1 MSMAALR
8 KEKDEERDIFF
19 LQHEIKKYQ
28 EKLNKLLEQDQK
40 ERKVIQDLSI
50 TKRELNQA
58 KKELIIYKEREID
71 LEKADERRNYI
82 LPSLKKKIEELEEEA
97 SKNELREYFID
108 HEDIANTIA
117 QKHNLPTKK
126 ILLAEQQK
134 LFLMSD
140 NLQKEIKGQNQVLR
154 VVSDAIFRARAGIQD
169 PNRPLASFL
178 FVGPSGV
185 GKTLVA
191 LIIAEQLFDQKK
203 NLIRLDMTEFSE
215 PHSISKLIGS
225 PPGYIGHEDRPQLE
239 VIREKMHSVV
249 LFDEIEK
256 CHPEIVNILL
266 QILDNGFLTLANGR
280 EVNFRNTIIILT
292 TNLGSKLYFEGR
304 EKSELEEELNF
315 ELKNYFRPELLN
327 RLDEIV
333 FFNSLTKKVVKEIIN
348 KELESFTKR
357 VKQEKRI
364 EIGYSEEK
372 IVEKILQNTY
382 LKNPSDGARQIK
394 HYIEREIGTLIA
406 RGIVSQFLHFGSN
419 YLLDLEEGTNEIK
432 ISKLYSL
439 EAKKNLLKEKYE

>member
-1 MSMAALR
+1 MTMTALR
-8 KEKDEERDIFF
+8 KEKDEDRDIFF
-19 LQHEIKKYQ
+19 LQYEIKKYQ
-28 EKLNKLLEQDQK
+28 EKLNKLLEQDRK
-40 ERKVIQDLSI
+40 ESKVIQDLSI
-50 TKRELNQA
+50 AKRELNQA

-82 LPSLKKKIEELEEEA
+82 VPSLKKKIGTLEEEA
-97 SKNELREYFID
+97 SKNELRQYFID
-108 HEDIANTIA
+108 HEDIAKTIS
-117 QKHNLPTKK
+117 QRYNLPTRK
-126 ILLAEQQK
+126 ILLDEQRK

-140 NLQKEIKGQNQVLR
+140 ELQKRIKGQTKALR

-191 LIIAEQLFDQKK
+191 LTIAEQLFDQKK
-203 NLIRLDMTEFSE
+203 NLVRLDMTEFSE
-215 PHSISKLIGS
+215 SHSISKLIGS
-225 PPGYIGHEDRPQLE
+225 PPGYIGFEGKPQLE
-239 VIREKMHSVV
+239 VIRERMYSVV

-280 EVNFRNTIIILT
+280 EVNFRNTIIVLT
-292 TNLGSKLYFEGR
+292 TNLGSKLYFEDR
-304 EKSELEEELNF
+304 EESELKEELNF

-333 FFNSLTKKVVKEIIN
+333 FFNSLTKKAIKEIIN
-348 KELESFTKR
+348 KELETFTER

-364 EIGYSEEK
+364 EVGYDEEK

-382 LKNPSDGARQIK
+382 LKNPSEGARQIK
-394 HYIEREIGTLIA
+394 HYIEREIGTLVA